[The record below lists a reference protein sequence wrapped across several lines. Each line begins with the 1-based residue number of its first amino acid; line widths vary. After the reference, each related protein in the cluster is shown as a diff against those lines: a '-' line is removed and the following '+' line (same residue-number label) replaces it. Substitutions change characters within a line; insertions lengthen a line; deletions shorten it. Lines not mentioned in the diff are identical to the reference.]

1 MSEPLPASTPHPLP
15 APFDAVVLS
24 TEATNGL
31 IRLALL
37 LTPCLRSAALALA
50 VALARVCER
59 AGVPEEV
66 VAELLRAAHR
76 ASAAVGEDD
85 Q

>member
-1 MSEPLPASTPHPLP
+1 MSAPHITIPPGSSLPA
-15 APFDAVVLS
+15 FDGLEVH
-24 TEATNGL
+24 TEAANGL
-31 IRLALL
+31 LRLALL
-37 LTPCLRSAALALA
+37 LTPCLRTAAIALA

-59 AGVPEEV
+59 AGVQEEEAAGLV
-66 VAELLRAAHR
+66 RVAHR